1 VTPPSNDDTAV
12 LPVLLQRSYG
22 LQRQGGPEPADDTP
36 AAELAKASPRRWWS
50 RITVALCALLILVG
64 GFAGGIEAQKQW
76 GTSTTA
82 TGRTGG
88 FPSGGFPGGGQ
99 PGGTATA
106 AAAGTTGTVQTVD
119 GTTIYVQTAD
129 GKVVTVKLDG
139 KTTVS
144 TTGKGKLADVKPGQS
159 VTVQGTTGT
168 DGTVTATS
176 VTAQQKK

>member
-1 VTPPSNDDTAV
+1 MNDDTAV
-12 LPVLLQRSYG
+12 LPVLLQGPGTG
-22 LQRQGGPEPADDTP
+22 LEPADDP
-36 AAELAKASPRRWWS
+36 LAAELVKASPKRWWS
-50 RITVALCALLILVG
+50 RITLALCALLILVG
-64 GFAGGIEAQKQW
+64 GFAGGLEAQKQW

-82 TGRTGG
+82 TNPTGG
-88 FPSGGFPGGGQ
+88 FPTGGFPTGGFAGGGQ
-99 PGGTATA
+99 PGGTAATTA
-106 AAAGTTGTVQTVD
+106 TAAGTAGTVKTVD